1 LGRGPAASH
10 DIVLAEL
17 ELYQDQL
24 LSIRQDAEGL
34 IAGLTDSQFN
44 WRPAPDRWSMA
55 HCFDHLNVTARLF
68 IPEVDRAMAEARS
81 KGIRSNGPFVYSLF
95 ERLFLRFS
103 EPPPKVR
110 FRAPRSF
117 RPSADKRLA
126 DVRQA
131 FLECQDRLGVQLR
144 DADGLDL
151 QRARLRSPGFSPLRW
166 SLGMTFAITLAH
178 ERRHIWQ
185 ARQVRNDPKFPQ

>member
-1 LGRGPAASH
+1 
-10 DIVLAEL
+10 VLAEL

-34 IAGLTDSQFN
+34 ISGLTESQFN

-55 HCFDHLNVTARLF
+55 QCFDHLNVTARLF
-68 IPEVDRAMAEARS
+68 IPEVDRAMAAARS
-81 KGIRSNGPFVYSLF
+81 KGLRSNGPFVYSLF
-95 ERLFLRFS
+95 ERLFLMFS

-117 RPSADKRLA
+117 RPSGDKRLA
-126 DVRQA
+126 DVRQS
-131 FLECQDRLGVQLR
+131 FLECQDRLGDQLR
-144 DADGLDL
+144 EADGLDL
-151 QRARLRSPGFSPLRW
+151 RRVRLRSPGFPPLRW

-185 ARQVRNDPKFPQ
+185 ARQVRNDRQFPQ

>member
-1 LGRGPAASH
+1 
-10 DIVLAEL
+10 VLAEL

-34 IAGLTDSQFN
+34 ISGLADSQFN
-44 WRPAPDRWSMA
+44 WRPAPTRWSIA
-55 HCFDHLNVTARLF
+55 ECFDHLNVTAGLF
-68 IPEVDRAMAEARS
+68 VPEMDRATATARAQ
-81 KGIRSNGPFVYSLF
+81 GLRSDGPFAYSLF
-95 ERLFLRFS
+95 ERLFLQLS
-103 EPPPKVR
+103 EPPPKIR

-117 RPSADKRLA
+117 KPSADKPLA
-126 DVRQA
+126 DIRRA
-131 FLECQDRLGVQLR
+131 FFEWQDRIRYRLHE
-144 DADGLDL
+144 ADGLDL
-151 QRARLRSPGFSPLRW
+151 RRARLRSPGFPPIRW